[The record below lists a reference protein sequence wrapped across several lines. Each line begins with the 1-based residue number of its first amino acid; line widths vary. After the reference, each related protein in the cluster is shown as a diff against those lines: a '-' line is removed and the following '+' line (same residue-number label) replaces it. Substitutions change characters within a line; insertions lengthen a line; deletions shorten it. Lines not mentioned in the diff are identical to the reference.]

1 MPGSPGRRKRDNLFE
16 FAAGI
21 RFSAARR
28 GGLALPLLRGGK
40 SQRTT
45 MPSFE
50 WNKIIA
56 SVLTAGIVAMV
67 SGILASH
74 IIAPQRLEKPAY
86 LPPGA
91 AGGGKPAAAAAA
103 AAPKGPPPI
112 GPYLAKADPKKGEQ
126 IAKVCEA
133 CHDFAKGGPN
143 KIGPDLWGVAEEKIA
158 AVPHYEFSSAL
169 SKHKNEK
176 WNPKEL
182 NVWLHNPQ
190 DFASGT
196 KMSFPGIS
204 DPQQRADVIAYLETL
219 TPGGAAHEKEVAEK
233 AAAAAKEQ
241 KKPAAAKPKAAAA
254 PAAGQQIGPALAKAD
269 PKKGKQIAAV
279 CQACHTFGKG
289 QPNGVGPNLDG
300 VFGGPIA
307 ADRGGYQFS
316 EALSKHKSQKW
327 TPTNLDAWLANPQKF
342 ADGTKMT
349 FPGLPSLKERA
360 DVIAYLKSLK

>member
-1 MPGSPGRRKRDNLFE
+1 
-16 FAAGI
+16 
-21 RFSAARR
+21 
-28 GGLALPLLRGGK
+28 
-40 SQRTT
+40 

-56 SVLTAGIVAMV
+56 SVLTAGIVAMI

-74 IIAPQRLEKPAY
+74 IIAPQRLEKPVY

-91 AGGGKPAAAAAA
+91 AGGGKAAPVTAA

-112 GPYLAKADPKKGEQ
+112 GPYLAKADPKKGAE

-158 AVPHYEFSSAL
+158 AVPGYQFSAAL
-169 SKHKNEK
+169 SKHKNAK
-176 WNPKEL
+176 WDPKEL

-190 DFASGT
+190 DFAAGT

-219 TPGGAAHEKEVAEK
+219 TPGGAAHEKEVVQQAAAEAK
-233 AAAAAKEQ
+233 KQPAAGAKSAAAKG
-241 KKPAAAKPKAAAA
+241 AAAKPKAAAA
-254 PAAGQQIGPALAKAD
+254 PAGAQQIGLALAKAD
-269 PKKGKQIAAV
+269 PKKGEQVAAV
-279 CQACHTFGKG
+279 CKACHTFGKG

-307 ADRGGYQFS
+307 VDRNGYEFS
-316 EALSKHKSQKW
+316 EALTKHKGDKW
-327 TPTNLDAWLANPQKF
+327 TPANLDAWLTNPQKF
-342 ADGTKMT
+342 APGTKMT
-349 FPGLPSLKERA
+349 FPGLPSLNERA